1 MRLIDAECKELTE
14 TIGRIEF
21 KTRKDILSW
30 LDAAPTIDAKP
41 VRYGHWVS
49 KTDELGDEYTMCSN
63 CMVEFKFKGTDG
75 EMIYLDMKNTHY
87 CPYCGA
93 KNG

>member
-1 MRLIDAECKELTE
+1 MKRIVGVDYKNGACVGITVDGILDDNTNPNELVN
-14 TIGRIEF
+14 F
-21 KTRKDILSW
+21 KR
-30 LDAAPTIDAKP
+30 
-41 VRYGHWVS
+41 VRHGHWVL